1 MQLLYRK
8 PPHSVG
14 FGRNSPRSFLSQ
26 HSPLKLLCL
35 AAALWLICG
44 AISGR
49 SHANPMSLRDFG
61 PADLNRASIG
71 TRLHAQIS
79 MGGAKVKFDVD
90 GFNRKR
96 EKDIANDSRK
106 LLSLALA
113 LKAELDDGPA
123 SRPSS
128 DAVNKVGEIE
138 KLARDVKRKMQ
149 IAPRPGPI

>member
-14 FGRNSPRSFLSQ
+14 FGRNSTRSFLSQ
-26 HSPLKLLCL
+26 HSHLKLLCL
-35 AAALWLICG
+35 AATLWLICG

-49 SHANPMSLRDFG
+49 SRANPMSLRDFG
-61 PADLNRASIG
+61 PADLNRARIA
-71 TRLHAQIS
+71 TIPHAQVRVAGRS
-79 MGGAKVKFDVD
+79 RFDVD
-90 GFNRKR
+90 GFNRQR
-96 EKDIANDSRK
+96 EKDIANDSTK

-113 LKAELDDGPA
+113 LKSELDNGPDG
-123 SRPSS
+123 RHSS
-128 DAVNKVGEIE
+128 DAANKAEKIE